1 MKYFLIF
8 ILGFFCT
15 FNLHPRQVTI
25 DIYFVSEAIDNKV
38 MRFGDM
44 LTYRQTEGTATW
56 SDSDGDYGL
65 LKCMG
70 NYLTT
75 KSDGT
80 ILNNYCQ
87 GTNRN
92 KDTNTNKDKNKDKE
106 YSPKEAFVLEWDC
119 LHIST
124 CYQHRQ

>member
-8 ILGFFCT
+8 ILGFFCI

-44 LTYRQTEGTATW
+44 LTYRQTREPLH
-56 SDSDGDYGL
+56 GL
-65 LKCMG
+65 IVMEIMTLKCMG

-75 KSDGT
+75 KSDE
-80 ILNNYCQ
+80 L
-87 GTNRN
+87 
-92 KDTNTNKDKNKDKE
+92 
-106 YSPKEAFVLEWDC
+106 F
-119 LHIST
+119 
-124 CYQHRQ
+124 